1 MAVEKMHLVNIT
13 SRLNNLDDF
22 LEDIIE
28 LGDIEPVD
36 AFNQVASRAFSIK
49 ASKENVELTEDI
61 STISSFERPNK
72 SIIYKLNLLKDLFKI
87 DSSGIKRS
95 KHISENEIDSLYDD
109 LNALIDKKNK
119 LIEEKNLLQEY
130 KDNLEVLDRY
140 GIDVAKI
147 KNLNY
152 FDHRFGEVSKDGRY
166 ILKNNYDN
174 LPSLILHLDG
184 SLDDMSLG
192 YLDELIA
199 LDKETSKL
207 RTDTDNIIS
216 NEKANTFNVISA
228 LDKKYSSLTKNK
240 SDEVYSNILSEGELR
255 KNEIEKEYKQMKD
268 KLDRIYENH
277 SEDIVSEISSSIL
290 EEGTK

>member
-61 STISSFERPNK
+61 STISSFERPDK
-72 SIIYKLNLLKDLFKI
+72 SIIDKLNLLKDLFKI
-87 DSSGIKRS
+87 DSSAS
-95 KHISENEIDSLYDD
+95 ENPKHISESDIDSLYND
-109 LNALIDKKNK
+109 LKALIDRKNK
-119 LIEEKNLLQEY
+119 LIEEKNILEEY
-130 KDNLEVLDRY
+130 KDNLEVLNRS
-140 GIDVAKI
+140 GIDIRKI

-152 FDHRFGEVSKDGRY
+152 FDHRYGEVSKDGRY

-184 SLDDMSLG
+184 SLDDISLG

-207 RTDTDNIIS
+207 RTDTDNIVS
-216 NEKANTFNVISA
+216 NEKTNTFDVIA
-228 LDKKYSSLTKNK
+228 QLDKKYSSLTKEK

-255 KNEIEKEYKQMKD
+255 KKEIEDEYKQMKD
-268 KLDRIYENH
+268 KLDRIYENY

-290 EEGTK
+290 EEGNK

>member
-1 MAVEKMHLVNIT
+1 M
-13 SRLNNLDDF
+13 
-22 LEDIIE
+22 
-28 LGDIEPVD
+28 
-36 AFNQVASRAFSIK
+36 
-49 ASKENVELTEDI
+49 TEDI

-72 SIIYKLNLLKDLFKI
+72 SIIDKLNLLKDLFKI

>member
-1 MAVEKMHLVNIT
+1 MHLVNIT

-61 STISSFERPNK
+61 STISSFERSDK
-72 SIIYKLNLLKDLFKI
+72 SIIDKLNLLKDLFKI
-87 DSSGIKRS
+87 DSSAS
-95 KHISENEIDSLYDD
+95 ENPKHISESDIDSLYND
-109 LNALIDKKNK
+109 LKALIDRKNK
-119 LIEEKNLLQEY
+119 LIEEKNILEEY
-130 KDNLEVLDRY
+130 KDNLEVLNRY
-140 GIDVAKI
+140 GIDIRKI
-147 KNLNY
+147 KYLNY

-184 SLDDMSLG
+184 SLDDISLG

-207 RTDTDNIIS
+207 RTDTDNIVS
-216 NEKANTFNVISA
+216 NEKANTFDVIA
-228 LDKKYSSLTKNK
+228 QLDKKYSSLTKDK

-255 KNEIEKEYKQMKD
+255 KKEIEDEYKQMKD
-268 KLDRIYENH
+268 KLDRIYEDY
-277 SEDIVSEISSSIL
+277 SEDIVSDISSSIL
-290 EEGTK
+290 EEGNK

>member
-61 STISSFERPNK
+61 STISSFERSDK
-72 SIIYKLNLLKDLFKI
+72 SIIDKLNLLKDLFKI
-87 DSSGIKRS
+87 DSSAS
-95 KHISENEIDSLYDD
+95 ENPKHISESDIDSLYND
-109 LNALIDKKNK
+109 LKALIDRKNK
-119 LIEEKNLLQEY
+119 LIEEKNILEEY
-130 KDNLEVLDRY
+130 KDNLEVLNRY
-140 GIDVAKI
+140 GIDIRKI

-184 SLDDMSLG
+184 SLDDISLG

-207 RTDTDNIIS
+207 RTDTDKIVS
-216 NEKANTFNVISA
+216 NEKANTFDVIA
-228 LDKKYSSLTKNK
+228 QLDKKYSSLTKDK
-240 SDEVYSNILSEGELR
+240 SDEVYSNILSEGEVR
-255 KNEIEKEYKQMKD
+255 KKEIADEYKQMKD
-268 KLDRIYENH
+268 KLDRIYENY

-290 EEGTK
+290 EEGNK

>member
-61 STISSFERPNK
+61 STISSFERPDK
-72 SIIYKLNLLKDLFKI
+72 SIIDKLNLLKDLFKI
-87 DSSGIKRS
+87 DSSGGKNP
-95 KHISENEIDSLYDD
+95 KHISESDIDSLYND
-109 LNALIDKKNK
+109 LKALIDKKNK
-119 LIEEKNLLQEY
+119 LIEEKNILEEY
-130 KDNLEVLDRY
+130 KENLEVLKRY
-140 GIDVAKI
+140 GMDIRKI

-184 SLDDMSLG
+184 SLDNISLG
-192 YLDELIA
+192 YLDKLIA

-207 RTDTDNIIS
+207 RTDTDNIVT
-216 NEKANTFNVISA
+216 NEKTNTFDVIA
-228 LDKKYSSLTKNK
+228 QLDKKYSSLTKEK

-255 KNEIEKEYKQMKD
+255 KKEIENEYKQMKD
-268 KLDRIYENH
+268 KLDRIYENY

-290 EEGTK
+290 EEGNK